1 MPGINLSRR
10 TLLAGMAAMPL
21 LRAAEAQTAWPT
33 KPVRVMVPYP
43 PAGGADTTGR
53 IVFGTLGQLF
63 NQQFVVENRGG
74 AGGTI
79 GEAVVAKAEP
89 DGYTVLHDAT
99 AFSVNSSLYSNL
111 PFDYNKDFDSVAL
124 VSLVPNILV
133 VTPSVPVKTVADV
146 IALAKAAPDGIDMA
160 SSGNGTLQHLCLEM
174 FRHRTGTKISHVP
187 YRGGGLA
194 LNDVMSGQVKFFFAN
209 GSSVVGL
216 IQGGKVKAIAHTGKG
231 KLASLPDIPA
241 VSDTLSGFEAYEWN
255 GVFVPHGTPASI
267 VQALNSAVNAA
278 LRDPNVISRFEQLN
292 IDSRTTTPQEFRAFV
307 QDQMALWSKVVK
319 DANIRLG

>member
-1 MPGINLSRR
+1 VADQ
-10 TLLAGMAAMPL
+10 AGAGDG
-21 LRAAEAQTAWPT
+21 
-33 KPVRVMVPYP
+33 PYP
-43 PAGGADTTGR
+43 PAGGADTTAR

-267 VQALNSAVNAA
+267 VQSLNSAVNAA

>member
-111 PFDYNKDFDSVAL
+111 PFDYNKDFDPVAL

-133 VTPSVPVKTVADV
+133 VTPSLPVKTVADV
-146 IALAKAAPDGIDMA
+146 IAYAKATPDGIDMA
-160 SSGNGTLQHLCLEM
+160 SSGNGTLQHLSLEM
-174 FRHRTGTKISHVP
+174 FRHQTGIKISHVP

-194 LNDVMSGQVKFFFAN
+194 LNDVMAGQVKFFFSN

-231 KLASLPDIPA
+231 RLKSFRIFRLFPTLCLALKRMNGTGCLCRTALPRR
-241 VSDTLSGFEAYEWN
+241 SCRSS
-255 GVFVPHGTPASI
+255 TPASTTCCMI
-267 VQALNSAVNAA
+267 PTSPRVFSSSILTYARQLRRNSVV
-278 LRDPNVISRFEQLN
+278 LCRIKWRFG
-292 IDSRTTTPQEFRAFV
+292 AK
-307 QDQMALWSKVVK
+307 W
-319 DANIRLG
+319 

>member
-1 MPGINLSRR
+1 MAVTRLTRR
-10 TLLAGMAAMPL
+10 TMLGALAAAPFAGPV
-21 LRAAEAQTAWPT
+21 RAQAAWPS

-53 IVFGTLGQLF
+53 IVFGKLGEALG
-63 NQQFVVENRGG
+63 QQFVVENRGG

-111 PFDYNKDFDSVAL
+111 PFDYNKDFDPVAL

-146 IALAKAAPDGIDMA
+146 IAFAKAAPDGIDMA
-160 SSGNGTLQHLCLEM
+160 SSGNGTLQHLSLEM
-174 FRHRTGTKISHVP
+174 FRHVTGVKISHVP

-194 LNDVMSGQVKFFFAN
+194 LNDVMAGQVKFFFAN
-209 GSSVVGL
+209 GSAAVGL
-216 IQGGKVKAIAHTGKG
+216 IKGGKVKAIAHTGKG
-231 KLASLPDIPA
+231 RLNSLPDIPPM
-241 VSDTLSGFEAYEWN
+241 SETLPGFEAYEWN
-255 GVFVPHGTPASI
+255 GVFVPHGTPAPI
-267 VQALNSAVNAA
+267 VPKLNAGINDTLRSPFVNE
-278 LRDPNVISRFEQLN
+278 RFSQLN
-292 IDSRTTTPQEFRAFV
+292 IDTRITTPEEFRCFV
-307 QDQMALWSKVVK
+307 QQQMTMWSKVVK
-319 DANIRLG
+319 DANIHLG

>member
-1 MPGINLSRR
+1 MAGTKFTRR
-10 TLLAGMAAMPL
+10 TMLGALAATPFAGPA
-21 LRAAEAQTAWPT
+21 RAQAAWPS

-53 IVFGTLGQLF
+53 IVFGKLGEALG
-63 NQQFVVENRGG
+63 QQFVVENRGG

-99 AFSVNSSLYSNL
+99 AFSVNSSLYSSL
-111 PFDYNKDFDSVAL
+111 PFDYNKDFDPVAL

-146 IALAKAAPDGIDMA
+146 IAFAKAAPDGIDMA
-160 SSGNGTLQHLCLEM
+160 SSGNGTLQHLSLEM
-174 FRHRTGTKISHVP
+174 FRHVTGVKISHVP

-194 LNDVMSGQVKFFFAN
+194 LNDVMAGQVKFFFAN
-209 GSSVVGL
+209 GSSAVGL
-216 IQGGKVKAIAHTGKG
+216 IKGGKVKAIAHTGKG
-231 KLASLPDIPA
+231 RLNSLPDIPP
-241 VSDTLSGFEAYEWN
+241 VSDTLPGFEAYEWN
-255 GVFVPHGTPASI
+255 GVFVPHGTPAPV
-267 VQALNSAVNAA
+267 VQKLNAGINETLLSPFVKE
-278 LRDPNVISRFEQLN
+278 RFGQLN
-292 IDSRTTTPQEFRAFV
+292 IDTRITTPEEFRSFV
-307 QDQMALWSKVVK
+307 HDQMTLWSKVVK